1 MGDSSNESSSH
12 PLASILVISCSP
24 ARAEILRRQFAELK
38 VPYPITILQAW
49 TPETSGD
56 WLPSNIQ
63 PWFQK
68 LLCCTRSHI
77 KALEI
82 ANAEEASP
90 FTVIM
95 EDDVALH
102 RTDFLPVLDSLL
114 SQWDTLV
121 APRSLMCCAGWI
133 GTHPWATYAARPSA
147 PITSTHTVFS
157 SVGVGLQA
165 YVVKRGTL
173 SEQLRLLVKPT
184 WNEMSDAVVERYTIP
199 FGQVREPD
207 LMLTQVFPQSYVFP
221 PIAIEQYNTATTIV
235 RTQEP
240 NEHYYHRFFHGY
252 ESKRLGYWSYEERP
266 DTVVFAIL
274 AKNKAAVLPLYL
286 KCLLAQTLPKSQI
299 HLYIRTNDN
308 TDGTET
314 ILRTFVKDHGAAY
327 ASVFFDASSV
337 SDALKA
343 YKPHEW
349 NSMRFQI
356 LGKLRQDSVEYAKV
370 KGAHYFVA
378 DCDNFIVPTTLAK
391 MMKQKALGVV
401 APMLVTKTAYSNF
414 HYDVDGNGYLKD
426 HPNYLQ
432 VLNRQL
438 SGCVDVAV
446 VHCTYFVANHL
457 LYYVSY
463 DDKSARYEYVIFSDV
478 LRKRKIPQYLD
489 NRQYYGFLTFADTE
503 AEFAKELA
511 DHYKRHLDTHF
522 VLKN

>member
-1 MGDSSNESSSH
+1 MGDSSNETSSYSI
-12 PLASILVISCSP
+12 ASILVISCTP
-24 ARAEILRRQFAELK
+24 ARTEILRRQFAELK

-49 TPETSGD
+49 TPETSSD
-56 WLPSNIQ
+56 WLPSNVA
-63 PWFQK
+63 PWLQK

-77 KALEI
+77 KALEM
-82 ANAEEASP
+82 ANAEEAAP
-90 FTVIM
+90 FTIIM
-95 EDDVALH
+95 KDDVALH

-114 SQWDTLV
+114 SQWDALV
-121 APRSLMCCAGWI
+121 VPQSLMCCAGWI
-133 GTHPWATYAARPSA
+133 GTHPWAAYAVRPSA

-165 YVVKRGTL
+165 YIVRRGTL

-184 WNEMSDAVVERYTIP
+184 WNEMTNAVTERYIIP

-207 LMLTQVFPQSYVFP
+207 LMLTKVFPQTYVFP
-221 PIAIEQYNTATTIV
+221 PIAIEQNNVPTTMP
-235 RTQEP
+235 RSQEP
-240 NEHYYHRFFHGY
+240 AEHYYHRFFQGH
-252 ESKRLGYWSYEERP
+252 ESKRYGYWSHEQKP

-308 TDGTET
+308 TDDTET
-314 ILRTFVKDHGAAY
+314 ILRAFVEEHGAEY

-337 SDALKA
+337 SDALKT
-343 YKPHEW
+343 YKPHEC

-356 LGKLRQDSVEYAKV
+356 LGKLRQDSVDYAKA
-370 KGAHYFVA
+370 KGSHYFVV
-378 DCDNFIVPTTLAK
+378 DCDNFIVPATLEK
-391 MMKQKALGVV
+391 MMEQKALGVV
-401 APMLVTKTAYSNF
+401 APMLVTNTAYSNF
-414 HYDVDGNGYLKD
+414 HYDVDKNGYLKA
-426 HPNYLQ
+426 HPNYNK

-438 SGCVDVAV
+438 LGCVDVAV
-446 VHCTYFVANHL
+446 VHCTYFIANHL

-503 AEFAKELA
+503 ADFAKEIK
-511 DHYKRHLDTHF
+511 DHYGAHIDKYFKTA
-522 VLKN
+522 